1 MVYEDSD
8 RFSAVG
14 TAHDFFQQRIR
25 HSATSTLLPRGTQFS
40 GAMTCMRLIQCVVR
54 KNLQTDSGPQRN
66 ASSGRSERRAG
77 VLRVVN
83 QPGLEIFML
92 IPRV

>member
-1 MVYEDSD
+1 
-8 RFSAVG
+8 
-14 TAHDFFQQRIR
+14 
-25 HSATSTLLPRGTQFS
+25 
-40 GAMTCMRLIQCVVR
+40 MRLIQCVVR